1 MGGNPYQIYKQQS
14 VMTMTPG
21 QMLLTVYDELIKQ
34 ISFAKQG
41 FVNNSVTEINSSLQK
56 AQHIV
61 RELQTT
67 LNFDYAISGN
77 LNDLYD
83 YFIHVLVNSNIKKKA
98 DGLDDVLQ
106 MVVELREAFAQADKQ
121 SRC

>member
-1 MGGNPYQIYKQQS
+1 
-14 VMTMTPG
+14 MTMTPG

-34 ISFAKQG
+34 ISFAQQG
-41 FVNNSVTEINSSLQK
+41 FKDNNVASINNSLQK

-61 RELQTT
+61 RELQST
-67 LNFDYAISGN
+67 LNFDYEISNN

-83 YFIHVLVNSNIKKKA
+83 YFYFVLVNTNIKKQE

-106 MVVELREAFAQADKQ
+106 MVVELKETFAQADRQ
-121 SRC
+121 TRC